1 MFQIAS
7 LASISTQVGFMAH
20 PWSLSPVV
28 KGQAGCSS
36 SFLWGCIRCNPQDLS
51 DHSSKTNISG
61 RLCNPFLRKMLV
73 MQQLAPDT
81 NEVESGVVKKV
92 PQLKMENLSSPAL
105 WVWSLSLTFPSPT
118 PPLTHKRLRFM
129 CECWETGKENFSLK
143 HNIHCHLNE
152 KCPSEAQGF
161 ENLVPSWWLCLWRL
175 KCCRFANGSM
185 WPVVRF

>member
-7 LASISTQVGFMAH
+7 LASISTQVGFIAH

-73 MQQLAPDT
+73 MKQLAPVT

-92 PQLKMENLSSPAL
+92 PQLKMEKLIPLQHFEYGPCHYLPPN
-105 WVWSLSLTFPSPT
+105 PSPD
-118 PPLTHKRLRFM
+118 THKRLRFM
-129 CECWETGKENFSLK
+129 CECWETGKEKFSETLSFK
-143 HNIHCHLNE
+143 REIPLRGLGIWIFG
-152 KCPSEAQGF
+152 PQ
-161 ENLVPSWWLCLWRL
+161 LVTL
-175 KCCRFANGSM
+175 F
-185 WPVVRF
+185 VVA

>member
-73 MQQLAPDT
+73 MQQLAPAT

-105 WVWSLSLTFPSPT
+105 WVWSLSLAFPSPT
-118 PPLTHKRLRFM
+118 PHTQKTEIHVWMLRNRK
-129 CECWETGKENFSLK
+129 GKIQL
-143 HNIHCHLNE
+143 
-152 KCPSEAQGF
+152 EAQYTLSFKWEMPLRGSGIWRF
-161 ENLVPSWWLCLWRL
+161 GPQLVAL
-175 KCCRFANGSM
+175 FVEA
-185 WPVVRF
+185 